1 MISNNDRK
9 ILEEARHRFSSKIN
23 LFTNARKKM
32 FSAESPPN
40 SLYLCEKPNVFNNLV
55 YEYHDEEVKKYLK
68 KEASIFRFSVENQ
81 AFLSVVKFFM
91 RCCFCPLEIF
101 FKM

>member
-23 LFTNARKKM
+23 LFTNARNKM
-32 FSAESPPN
+32 FPAKNPPN

-55 YEYHDEEVKKYLK
+55 YQYHDEDYLK
-68 KEASIFRFSVENQ
+68 KEASIFRFSIEN
-81 AFLSVVKFFM
+81 
-91 RCCFCPLEIF
+91 
-101 FKM
+101 